1 MDYKKIL
8 SLVIVISLIVPFS
21 IFLTVNETATPFVK
35 VLAKTSSPSG
45 YSPQQMQAAYN
56 VDTLIKQ
63 GYDGSGTTIVIVD
76 AYGSSSITKD
86 VNYFDSYFGLPQINL
101 NIYYPEGKVNAKN
114 TGWAQE
120 TTLDVEWA
128 HSIAPG
134 SIIDLVV
141 VKSASFSDL
150 YAGLHYAVNL
160 KNSTNVVAISMSF
173 GAAESQTST
182 STLSQWDSLLS
193 TAISYGITPIAS
205 SGDNGAYDGTSSLTV
220 NFPASDPNVLSV
232 GGTTLN
238 ITNNAWNGET
248 TWSDSGGGSSSYFAE
263 PSYQKSVSLITNGYR
278 GVPDVAYDANPNTGV
293 SVYYSGSWYVFG
305 GTSIGAPQWAGLIA
319 IASQIQ
325 GHGLGLV
332 QSVIYSLASGSS
344 YSQYFHDIV
353 SGPSN
358 GYYNAEPGWDYVTGW
373 GTPIASALLPKL

>member
-1 MDYKKIL
+1 MDHKKIFAI
-8 SLVIVISLIVPFS
+8 VVVISLLVPFT
-21 IFLTVNETATPFVK
+21 IFLSYNVTATPFSK
-35 VLAKTSSPSG
+35 VLAKQSSPQG
-45 YSPQQMQAAYN
+45 YSPQQMQSAYSVN
-56 VDTLIKQ
+56 TLITQ

-76 AYGSSSITKD
+76 AYGSSSITND
-86 VNYFDSYFGLPQINL
+86 VNYFDNYFGLPQIKL
-101 NIYYPEGKVNAKN
+101 NVYYPEGKVNAKN

-128 HSIAPG
+128 HAIAPG
-134 SIIDLVV
+134 ATIDLVV
-141 VKSASFSDL
+141 VKSASFTDL
-150 YAGLHYAVNL
+150 YNGLQYAVGL
-160 KNSTNVVAISMSF
+160 ANSTNVVAISMSF

-182 STLSQWDSLLS
+182 TILNQWDQLF
-193 TAISYGITPIAS
+193 SYAVSKGITPIAS

-220 NFPASDPNVLSV
+220 DFPASDPNVLSV
-232 GGTTLN
+232 GGTTLT
-238 ITNNAWNGET
+238 ITNNVWNGET
-248 TWSDSGGGSSSYFAE
+248 TWSGSGGGSSSYFSE
-263 PSYQKSVSLITNGYR
+263 PSYQKSVSLITNNYR

-319 IASQIQ
+319 IAAQIQ

-332 QSVIYSLASGSS
+332 QSTIYSLASSNS

-358 GYYNAEPGWDYVTGW
+358 GYYNAQVGWDYVTGW
-373 GTPIASALLPKL
+373 GSPIASALVPKL

>member
-8 SLVIVISLIVPFS
+8 SIVLVISLIVPFS
-21 IFLTVNETATPFVK
+21 LFLTVNVTATPFSK
-35 VLAKTSSPSG
+35 VLAKPSSPTG

-76 AYGSSSITKD
+76 AYGSSSITTD
-86 VNYFDSYFGLPQINL
+86 VNYFDSYFGLPQIKL

-134 SIIDLVV
+134 ATIDLVV

-150 YAGLHYAVNL
+150 YAGLQYAVNL
-160 KNSTNVVAISMSF
+160 KSSTNVVAISMSF
-173 GAAESQTST
+173 GAAESRTPT
-182 STLSQWDSLLS
+182 STLSQWDSLFS

-232 GGTTLN
+232 GGTTLT

-248 TWSDSGGGSSSYFAE
+248 TWSGSGGGSSSYFAE

-358 GYYNAEPGWDYVTGW
+358 GYYNAGPGWDYVTGW
-373 GTPIASALLPKL
+373 GTPIASALVPKL